1 MGQYRIRRV
10 RGLDPAL
17 SCSPPGP
24 SMRSPVPV
32 SRLRPGIA
40 ALLGIL
46 ALAGCDGSNL
56 FVDRPITAPPPP
68 AVDARAEVLRYV
80 EEATL
85 LVADDTQLRFR
96 WMSSQPRLIL
106 PASLPVR
113 EREAFRRAA
122 GMIRAAGGPTFLE
135 VTSGQEAG
143 AVLVEAFSPGAYRAL
158 DPTRPWS
165 FSRTFV
171 TATVE
176 TGITE
181 VRVAVSLE
189 LEGPVLDRAALH
201 ALGHAIGL
209 MGHPAFPGATFV
221 MASSPD
227 GSAPPTVFHP
237 WEAAGIRFLYA
248 PAISAGMSRT
258 RIRAAFQGFTL

>member
-1 MGQYRIRRV
+1 
-10 RGLDPAL
+10 
-17 SCSPPGP
+17 
-24 SMRSPVPV
+24 MRHVAPT
-32 SRLRPGIA
+32 SRLRHGAA

-46 ALAGCDGSNL
+46 LLAGCDGSNL

-68 AVDARAEVLRYV
+68 TVDTRAEVLRYV

-85 LVADDTQLRFR
+85 LVDSDTRLRFR
-96 WMSSQPRLIL
+96 WMGTEPRLIL
-106 PASLPVR
+106 PAELPVR

-122 GMIRAAGGPTFLE
+122 GMIRVAGGPTFVE
-135 VTSGQEAG
+135 VVAGPEAG
-143 AVLVEAFSPGAYRAL
+143 AVLVEALSPSAYRAL

-181 VRVAVSLE
+181 VRVAISLE

-209 MGHPAFPGATFV
+209 MGHPAFPGGSFV
-221 MASSPD
+221 MAASPD
-227 GSAPPTVFHP
+227 GSAPPTVLHP
-237 WEAAGIRFLYA
+237 WEEAAIRFLYT
-248 PAISAGMSRT
+248 PAIAAGMTRT
-258 RIRAAFQGFTL
+258 QIRAAFQGFTL

>member
-1 MGQYRIRRV
+1 MRFSTPASRRRHGTAAFLAV
-10 RGLDPAL
+10 LML
-17 SCSPPGP
+17 S
-24 SMRSPVPV
+24 
-32 SRLRPGIA
+32 
-40 ALLGIL
+40 
-46 ALAGCDGSNL
+46 GCDGSNL

-68 AVDARAEVLRYV
+68 AVDTRAEILRYV

-85 LVADDTQLRFR
+85 LVADETQLRFR
-96 WMSSQPRLIL
+96 WMGAEPRLIL
-106 PASLPVR
+106 SATLPPR

-122 GMIRAAGGPTFLE
+122 GMIRVAGGPTFVE
-135 VTSGQEAG
+135 VASGPEVG
-143 AVLVEAFSPGAYRAL
+143 GVLVEAFSPTDYRAL

-171 TATVE
+171 TATAE

-201 ALGHAIGL
+201 ALGHAIGF
-209 MGHPAFPGATFV
+209 MGHPAFPGGSFV

-227 GSAPPTVFHP
+227 GSAPPTVLHP
-237 WEAAGIRFLYA
+237 WEEAAIRFLYT
-248 PAISAGMSRT
+248 PAVSAGMTRT
-258 RIRAAFQGFTL
+258 QVRAAYQGFTP